1 VVVVIV
7 FVGFVRLL
15 LLFELDVMVVVV
27 DDVVVTVFV
36 VDVLIKFVVLSL
48 LLL

>member
-1 VVVVIV
+1 MVVVIV